1 MVASDIAAQV
11 EDSAI
16 DKSFMKDLWN
26 SLSFLF
32 VLNELTLQKHL
43 QGSCTLHVR
52 GYFEEIDL
60 DDFNYLLKLMGRSL
74 SE

>member
-1 MVASDIAAQV
+1 
-11 EDSAI
+11 
-16 DKSFMKDLWN
+16 MKDLWN

-32 VLNELTLQKHL
+32 VLDELTLQKHL
-43 QGSCTLHVR
+43 QGSRTLHVR

-60 DDFNYLLKLMGRSL
+60 DDFNYLLKLMCRSL